1 MSSQIL
7 SDIKSDIKNDINRTY
22 SEMSNDIKSVY
33 SKINNDI
40 KIGYTDIKS
49 FKKNI
54 YKEIYT
60 SNIITFI
67 RGFENHIY
75 DKLNNIP
82 KNTFWYDMYLII
94 RFIIIVCFN
103 LLVIII
109 PLVIAVSIYYY
120 FQNSESWLA
129 RTTRFLINIIIKT
142 PYYLKPPG

>member
-1 MSSQIL
+1 MSNQIL
-7 SDIKSDIKNDINRTY
+7 SDIKNDIKNDINRTY
-22 SEMSNDIKSVY
+22 SEMNNDIKGVY

-40 KIGYTDIKS
+40 KKGYTDIKS
-49 FKKNI
+49 FKKSI

-60 SNIITFI
+60 SDVIKFI

-75 DKLNNIP
+75 DKLNSIP

-94 RFIIIVCFN
+94 RFVIIVCFN

-109 PLVIAVSIYYY
+109 PLVIALSIYSY
-120 FQNSESWLA
+120 FQHSESWLA
-129 RTTRFLINIIIKT
+129 RTTRYLLHRLIET